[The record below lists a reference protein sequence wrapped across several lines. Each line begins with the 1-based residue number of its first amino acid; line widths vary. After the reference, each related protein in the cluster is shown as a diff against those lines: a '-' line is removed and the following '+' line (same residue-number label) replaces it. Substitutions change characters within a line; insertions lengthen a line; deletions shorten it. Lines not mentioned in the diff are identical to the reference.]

1 MVYAFFWGK
10 NMFWLGFIQANNEN
24 TWLTLLVLFGVFIYI
39 LGFGLSTFKA
49 VILKSNSIAI
59 NKILTASPSAQMAQ
73 RDIDHTFQATTDNA
87 ALQMD
92 ISTSRLNPL
101 IKPRLRTLSKL

>member
-1 MVYAFFWGK
+1 
-10 NMFWLGFIQANNEN
+10 MFWLGFIQANNEN